1 VRKEASGGVNLTVA
15 AIARTGVDEISVGA
29 SPPLRPP
36 RTSLEWTALAELRP
50 RTRWL
55 GRRIEVHDEVDSTNT
70 VAEQR
75 GAEGAPDGLVVL
87 ADRQTAGRGRLGR
100 SFFSPGGRS
109 LYLSVLLRSELPP
122 EHIHRHVFAAAVA
135 VAESAREVLPASC
148 RIELKWPNDVLI
160 DGRKASGINLLV
172 QLEGARVSFGVL
184 GIGVNVN
191 LEAADLPEE
200 LRAIAT
206 SLRIAGGKSLDRV
219 AFGEAL
225 LARLETEIDDV
236 RAGAFQA
243 VLERFRKSF
252 TMAGKE
258 VRVGGPGLA
267 REVVGTV
274 HGLDEDGAL
283 LVEPRGR
290 PVERILAG
298 DVTLVRGER

>member
-1 VRKEASGGVNLTVA
+1 MDR
-15 AIARTGVDEISVGA
+15 
-29 SPPLRPP
+29 PL
-36 RTSLEWTALAELRP
+36 SELKP

-55 GRRIEVHDEVDSTNT
+55 GRRVEVHDEVDSTNT
-70 VAEQR
+70 IAEQR
-75 GAEGAPDGLVVL
+75 GIDGAPDGLVVL

-109 LYLSVLLRSELPP
+109 LYLSALLRSELPP
-122 EHIHRHVFAAAVA
+122 EHMHRHVFGAAVA
-135 VAESAREVLPASC
+135 VAECARAVLPESC

-160 DGRKASGINLLV
+160 EGRKASGINLPV
-172 QLEGARVSFGVL
+172 QLEGSRVRFGVL

-191 LEAADLPEE
+191 LEQAELPEE

-206 SLRIAGGKSLDRV
+206 SLRIAGGKPLDRV

-225 LARLETEIDDV
+225 LARLEAELDDV
-236 RAGAFQA
+236 RAGAFEA

-258 VRVGGPGLA
+258 VRIGGPGLS

-274 HGLDEDGAL
+274 QGLADDGAL
-283 LVEPRGR
+283 LVKPRGA

-298 DVTLVRGER
+298 DVTLLHREE